1 MVRTKT
7 VHWLACT
14 AMNKTGQLLTCNSYM
29 GFKRERER
37 ESVCV
42 SVPCARACVCGC
54 TRSYPLSAKQRLT
67 TSLISS
73 HSAIWSKLPES
84 VVSMHVWLIYLAT
97 IRQAIGEHVWH
108 FCKPRFRALLILLLL
123 GCRKTKPA
131 WCVHMI
137 HTHTQTYVRTRTHT
151 HTRTHTLHTRTDY
164 TLVTH
169 YHSQVPL
176 THTHTH
182 THEHPHPT
190 HNTLTDAH
198 ALANLYT
205 LWRIKTS
212 TLFTAP
218 VTSSAHI

>member
-54 TRSYPLSAKQRLT
+54 TRSYSLSAKQRLT

-73 HSAIWSKLPES
+73 HSTIWSKLTES

-137 HTHTQTYVRTRTHT
+137 HTHTQTYVRTRAHTHT
-151 HTRTHTLHTRTDY
+151 HTRTHTHTLHTRTD
-164 TLVTH
+164 TLMTPHTH
-169 YHSQVPL
+169 TNRSHTTTQSQV

-182 THEHPHPT
+182 THT
-190 HNTLTDAH
+190 H
-198 ALANLYT
+198 
-205 LWRIKTS
+205 TS
-212 TLFTAP
+212 TPTPLT
-218 VTSSAHI
+218 THSLTRTH